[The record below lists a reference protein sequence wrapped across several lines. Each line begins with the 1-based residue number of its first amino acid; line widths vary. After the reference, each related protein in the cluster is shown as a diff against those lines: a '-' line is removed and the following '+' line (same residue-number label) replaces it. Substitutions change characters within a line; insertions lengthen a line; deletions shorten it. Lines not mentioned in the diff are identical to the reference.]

1 MIIKG
6 GKVFQEDGSFLEQA
20 LYINDH
26 RLVDKAEHQ
35 DDEKVIDAEGLLV
48 LPGLVDIHSH
58 GAAGEDFSDGNP
70 EGLKKILQYE
80 KRCGITSYCPTSM
93 TFPKERL
100 RQIFASIKGA
110 QTEEE
115 AKVVGINMEGPFL
128 DPAKKGAHVEEWIA
142 APDAAF
148 VRELNQDV
156 DGLVRLVTLAPNMDG
171 AEEFIKEMHEEV
183 CISLG
188 HTAADYDCAS
198 RAMKLGA
205 HHVTHLYNAMQPFGH
220 RAPGLIGA
228 AMDDPECM
236 VELICDGYHI
246 HPSAI
251 RAAFRMFG
259 PERVI
264 LISDSMR
271 ATGMENGTYELG
283 GQEVT
288 VKDRKAVLK
297 DGTLAG
303 SATNLYGC
311 MCKAVEFGIPL
322 EQAIMAVTA
331 NPARS
336 IGIFDPRPQ
345 RLRQRAGHGGHR
357 RDRDPLAVRQCLSRR
372 VGDRRRDLPGG
383 LHRRRGRLPPALRRG
398 GWQARHPALPLADLR
413 LHGPAEEDPDRLP
426 AEDAD
431 ARCHHRRDRL
441 RRRGAARRADQ
452 RSERHH
458 HER

>member
-1 MIIKG
+1 MIIKS
-6 GKVFQEDGSFLEQA
+6 GKVFQEDGSFLEQT
-20 LYINDH
+20 LYVNDH
-26 RLVDKAEHQ
+26 CLVDKAVYQ
-35 DDEKVIDAEGLLV
+35 DDGEIIDAEGLLV
-48 LPGLVDIHSH
+48 LPGLVDVHSH
-58 GAAGEDFSDGNP
+58 GAAGEDFSDGDP
-70 EGLKKILQYE
+70 EGLKKILRYE
-80 KRCGITSYCPTSM
+80 RSCGITSYCPTSM

-110 QTEEE
+110 QTEEG

-128 DPAKKGAHVEEWIA
+128 DPVKKGAHVEEWIT

-148 VRELNQDV
+148 VRELNQDA

-236 VELICDGYHI
+236 VEMICDGYHI

-271 ATGMENGTYELG
+271 ATGMKNGTYELG

-322 EQAIMAVTA
+322 EQAIMAATA

-336 IGIFDPRPQ
+336 IGIFD
-345 RLRQRAGHGGHR
+345 H
-357 RDRDPLAVRQCLSRR
+357 
-372 VGDRRRDLPGG
+372 VGSIRIGK
-383 LHRRRGRLPPALRRG
+383 
-398 GWQARHPALPLADLR
+398 QADLLLVSKNLELKR
-413 LHGPAEEDPDRLP
+413 VI
-426 AEDAD
+426 
-431 ARCHHRRDRL
+431 
-441 RRRGAARRADQ
+441 
-452 RSERHH
+452 
-458 HER
+458 

>member
-1 MIIKG
+1 MIIKS
-6 GKVFQEDGSFLEQA
+6 GKVFQEDGSFLEQT
-20 LYINDH
+20 LYVNAH
-26 RLVDKAEHQ
+26 RLVDKAEYQ
-35 DDEKVIDAEGLLV
+35 DDGEIIDAEGLLV

-70 EGLKKILQYE
+70 EGLKKILRYE
-80 KRCGITSYCPTSM
+80 RSCGITSYCPTSM

-110 QTEEE
+110 QTEEG

-128 DPAKKGAHVEEWIA
+128 DPAKKGAHVEKWIA
-142 APDAAF
+142 APDVAF

-236 VELICDGYHI
+236 VEMICDGYHI
-246 HPSAI
+246 HPSAV

-322 EQAIMAVTA
+322 EQAIMAATA

-336 IGIFDPRPQ
+336 IGIFD
-345 RLRQRAGHGGHR
+345 
-357 RDRDPLAVRQCLSRR
+357 R
-372 VGDRRRDLPGG
+372 VGSIRIGK
-383 LHRRRGRLPPALRRG
+383 
-398 GWQARHPALPLADLR
+398 QADL
-413 LHGPAEEDPDRLP
+413 LLV
-426 AEDAD
+426 
-431 ARCHHRRDRL
+431 
-441 RRRGAARRADQ
+441 
-452 RSERHH
+452 SENLELKRVI
-458 HER
+458 

>member
-1 MIIKG
+1 MIIKR
-6 GKVFQEDGSFLEQA
+6 GKVFQEDGNFLEQA
-20 LYINDH
+20 IYINDH
-26 RLVDKAEHQ
+26 RLVDKAEYQ
-35 DDEKVIDAEGLLV
+35 YDGEVIDAEGLLV

-110 QTEEE
+110 QTEEG

-148 VRELNQDV
+148 VRELNQEV
-156 DGLVRLVTLAPNMDG
+156 DGLVRLVTLAPNMEG

-198 RAMKLGA
+198 GAMKLGA

-251 RAAFRMFG
+251 RAAFRLFG

-288 VKDRKAVLK
+288 VQDRKAVLK

-322 EQAIMAVTA
+322 EQAIMAATA

-336 IGIFDPRPQ
+336 IGIFD
-345 RLRQRAGHGGHR
+345 
-357 RDRDPLAVRQCLSRR
+357 R
-372 VGDRRRDLPGG
+372 VGSIRIGK
-383 LHRRRGRLPPALRRG
+383 
-398 GWQARHPALPLADLR
+398 QADL
-413 LHGPAEEDPDRLP
+413 LLV
-426 AEDAD
+426 
-431 ARCHHRRDRL
+431 
-441 RRRGAARRADQ
+441 
-452 RSERHH
+452 SENLELKRVI
-458 HER
+458 

>member
-26 RLVDKAEHQ
+26 RLVDKAEYQ

-110 QTEEE
+110 QTEDG
-115 AKVVGINMEGPFL
+115 ATVVGINMEGPFL
-128 DPAKKGAHVEEWIA
+128 DPAKKGAHVEKWIA
-142 APDAAF
+142 APDVAF

-251 RAAFRMFG
+251 RAAFRLFG

-322 EQAIMAVTA
+322 EQAIMAATA

-336 IGIFDPRPQ
+336 IGIFD
-345 RLRQRAGHGGHR
+345 
-357 RDRDPLAVRQCLSRR
+357 R
-372 VGDRRRDLPGG
+372 VGSIRIGK
-383 LHRRRGRLPPALRRG
+383 
-398 GWQARHPALPLADLR
+398 QADL
-413 LHGPAEEDPDRLP
+413 LLV
-426 AEDAD
+426 
-431 ARCHHRRDRL
+431 
-441 RRRGAARRADQ
+441 
-452 RSERHH
+452 SENLELKRVI
-458 HER
+458 

>member
-1 MIIKG
+1 MIIKR
-6 GKVFQEDGSFLEQA
+6 GKVFQEDGNFLEQT
-20 LYINDH
+20 LYVNDH
-26 RLVDKAEHQ
+26 RLVDKAEYQ
-35 DDEKVIDAEGLLV
+35 DDGEVIDAEGLLV

-70 EGLKKILQYE
+70 EGFKKILQYE

-110 QTEEE
+110 QTEDG
-115 AKVVGINMEGPFL
+115 ATVVGINMEGPFL
-128 DPAKKGAHVEEWIA
+128 DPAKKGAHVEKWIA
-142 APDAAF
+142 APDVAF
-148 VRELNQDV
+148 VRELNQDA
-156 DGLVRLVTLAPNMDG
+156 DGLVHLVTVAPNMDG

-322 EQAIMAVTA
+322 EQAIMAATA

-336 IGIFDPRPQ
+336 IGIFD
-345 RLRQRAGHGGHR
+345 
-357 RDRDPLAVRQCLSRR
+357 R
-372 VGDRRRDLPGG
+372 VGSIRIGK
-383 LHRRRGRLPPALRRG
+383 
-398 GWQARHPALPLADLR
+398 QADL
-413 LHGPAEEDPDRLP
+413 LLV
-426 AEDAD
+426 
-431 ARCHHRRDRL
+431 
-441 RRRGAARRADQ
+441 
-452 RSERHH
+452 SENLELKRVI
-458 HER
+458 

>member
-1 MIIKG
+1 MIIKS
-6 GKVFQEDGSFLEQA
+6 GKVFQEDGSFLEQT
-20 LYINDH
+20 LYVNDH
-26 RLVDKAEHQ
+26 RLVDKAEYQ
-35 DDEKVIDAEGLLV
+35 DDGEIIDAEGLLV
-48 LPGLVDIHSH
+48 LPGLVDVHSH
-58 GAAGEDFSDGNP
+58 GAAGEDFSDGDP
-70 EGLKKILQYE
+70 EGLKKILRYE
-80 KRCGITSYCPTSM
+80 RNCGITSYCPTSM

-110 QTEEE
+110 QTEEG

-128 DPAKKGAHVEEWIA
+128 DPVKKGAHVEEWIT

-148 VRELNQDV
+148 VRELNQDA

-228 AMDDPECM
+228 AMDDSECM
-236 VELICDGYHI
+236 VEMICDGYHI

-271 ATGMENGTYELG
+271 ATGMKNGTYELG

-322 EQAIMAVTA
+322 EQAIMAATA

-336 IGIFDPRPQ
+336 IGIFDQ
-345 RLRQRAGHGGHR
+345 
-357 RDRDPLAVRQCLSRR
+357 
-372 VGDRRRDLPGG
+372 VGSIRIGK
-383 LHRRRGRLPPALRRG
+383 
-398 GWQARHPALPLADLR
+398 QADLLLVSKNLELKR
-413 LHGPAEEDPDRLP
+413 VI
-426 AEDAD
+426 
-431 ARCHHRRDRL
+431 
-441 RRRGAARRADQ
+441 
-452 RSERHH
+452 
-458 HER
+458 

>member
-20 LYINDH
+20 IYINDH
-26 RLVDKAEHQ
+26 RLVDKAEYQ
-35 DDEKVIDAEGLLV
+35 DDGEVIDAEGLLV

-110 QTEEE
+110 QTEDG
-115 AKVVGINMEGPFL
+115 ATVVGINMEGPFL
-128 DPAKKGAHVEEWIA
+128 DPAKKGAHVEKWIA
-142 APDAAF
+142 APDVAF
-148 VRELNQDV
+148 VRDLNQDA

-322 EQAIMAVTA
+322 EQAIMAATA

-336 IGIFDPRPQ
+336 IGIFD
-345 RLRQRAGHGGHR
+345 
-357 RDRDPLAVRQCLSRR
+357 R
-372 VGDRRRDLPGG
+372 VGSIRIGK
-383 LHRRRGRLPPALRRG
+383 
-398 GWQARHPALPLADLR
+398 QADL
-413 LHGPAEEDPDRLP
+413 LLV
-426 AEDAD
+426 
-431 ARCHHRRDRL
+431 
-441 RRRGAARRADQ
+441 
-452 RSERHH
+452 SENLKLKRVI
-458 HER
+458 

>member
-26 RLVDKAEHQ
+26 RLVDKAEYQ

-251 RAAFRMFG
+251 RAAFRLFG

-311 MCKAVEFGIPL
+311 VCKAIEFGIPL
-322 EQAIMAVTA
+322 EQAIMAATA

-336 IGIFDPRPQ
+336 IGIFD
-345 RLRQRAGHGGHR
+345 
-357 RDRDPLAVRQCLSRR
+357 R
-372 VGDRRRDLPGG
+372 VGSIRIGK
-383 LHRRRGRLPPALRRG
+383 
-398 GWQARHPALPLADLR
+398 QADL
-413 LHGPAEEDPDRLP
+413 LLV
-426 AEDAD
+426 
-431 ARCHHRRDRL
+431 
-441 RRRGAARRADQ
+441 
-452 RSERHH
+452 SENLELKRVI
-458 HER
+458 

>member
-110 QTEEE
+110 QTEDG
-115 AKVVGINMEGPFL
+115 ATVVGINMEGPFL
-128 DPAKKGAHVEEWIA
+128 DPAKKGAHVEKWIA
-142 APDAAF
+142 APDVAF

-271 ATGMENGTYELG
+271 ATGMDNGTYELG

-311 MCKAVEFGIPL
+311 MCKAIEFGIPL
-322 EQAIMAVTA
+322 EQAIMAATA

-336 IGIFDPRPQ
+336 IGIFD
-345 RLRQRAGHGGHR
+345 
-357 RDRDPLAVRQCLSRR
+357 R
-372 VGDRRRDLPGG
+372 VGSIRIGK
-383 LHRRRGRLPPALRRG
+383 
-398 GWQARHPALPLADLR
+398 QADL
-413 LHGPAEEDPDRLP
+413 LLV
-426 AEDAD
+426 
-431 ARCHHRRDRL
+431 
-441 RRRGAARRADQ
+441 
-452 RSERHH
+452 SENLELKRVI
-458 HER
+458 

>member
-1 MIIKG
+1 MIIKR
-6 GKVFQEDGSFLEQA
+6 GKVFQEDGNFLEQT
-20 LYINDH
+20 LYVNDH
-26 RLVDKAEHQ
+26 RLVDKAEYQ
-35 DDEKVIDAEGLLV
+35 YDGEVIDAEGLLV

-110 QTEEE
+110 QTEDG
-115 AKVVGINMEGPFL
+115 ATVVGINMEGPFL
-128 DPAKKGAHVEEWIA
+128 DPAKKGAHVEKWIA
-142 APDAAF
+142 APDVAF
-148 VRELNQDV
+148 VRELNQDA

-205 HHVTHLYNAMQPFGH
+205 HHVTHLYNAMQPFRH

-259 PERVI
+259 SERVI

-288 VKDRKAVLK
+288 VQDRKAVLK

-322 EQAIMAVTA
+322 EQAIMAATA

-336 IGIFDPRPQ
+336 IGIFD
-345 RLRQRAGHGGHR
+345 
-357 RDRDPLAVRQCLSRR
+357 R
-372 VGDRRRDLPGG
+372 VGSIRIGK
-383 LHRRRGRLPPALRRG
+383 
-398 GWQARHPALPLADLR
+398 QADL
-413 LHGPAEEDPDRLP
+413 LLV
-426 AEDAD
+426 
-431 ARCHHRRDRL
+431 
-441 RRRGAARRADQ
+441 
-452 RSERHH
+452 SENLELKRVI
-458 HER
+458 

>member
-26 RLVDKAEHQ
+26 RLVDKAEYQ
-35 DDEKVIDAEGLLV
+35 DDGKVIDAEGLLV

-110 QTEEE
+110 QTEDG
-115 AKVVGINMEGPFL
+115 ATVVGINMEGPFL

-148 VRELNQDV
+148 VRELNQEV
-156 DGLVRLVTLAPNMDG
+156 DGLVRLVTLAPNMEG

-322 EQAIMAVTA
+322 EQAIMAATA

-336 IGIFDPRPQ
+336 IGIFD
-345 RLRQRAGHGGHR
+345 
-357 RDRDPLAVRQCLSRR
+357 R
-372 VGDRRRDLPGG
+372 VGSIRIGK
-383 LHRRRGRLPPALRRG
+383 
-398 GWQARHPALPLADLR
+398 QADL
-413 LHGPAEEDPDRLP
+413 LLV
-426 AEDAD
+426 
-431 ARCHHRRDRL
+431 
-441 RRRGAARRADQ
+441 
-452 RSERHH
+452 SENLELKRVI
-458 HER
+458 

>member
-1 MIIKG
+1 MIIKR
-6 GKVFQEDGSFLEQA
+6 GKVFQEDGNFLEQT
-20 LYINDH
+20 LYVNDH
-26 RLVDKAEHQ
+26 RLVDKAEYQ
-35 DDEKVIDAEGLLV
+35 YDGEVIDAEGLLV

-110 QTEEE
+110 QTEDG
-115 AKVVGINMEGPFL
+115 ATVVGINMEGPFL
-128 DPAKKGAHVEEWIA
+128 DPAKKGAHVEKWIA
-142 APDAAF
+142 APDVAF

-322 EQAIMAVTA
+322 EQAIMAATA

-336 IGIFDPRPQ
+336 IGIFD
-345 RLRQRAGHGGHR
+345 
-357 RDRDPLAVRQCLSRR
+357 R
-372 VGDRRRDLPGG
+372 VGSIRIGK
-383 LHRRRGRLPPALRRG
+383 
-398 GWQARHPALPLADLR
+398 QADL
-413 LHGPAEEDPDRLP
+413 LLV
-426 AEDAD
+426 
-431 ARCHHRRDRL
+431 
-441 RRRGAARRADQ
+441 
-452 RSERHH
+452 SENLELKRVI
-458 HER
+458 

>member
-26 RLVDKAEHQ
+26 RLVDKAEYQ

-251 RAAFRMFG
+251 RAAFRLFG

-311 MCKAVEFGIPL
+311 MCKAIEFGIPL
-322 EQAIMAVTA
+322 DQAIMAATA

-336 IGIFDPRPQ
+336 IGIFD
-345 RLRQRAGHGGHR
+345 
-357 RDRDPLAVRQCLSRR
+357 R
-372 VGDRRRDLPGG
+372 VGSIRIGK
-383 LHRRRGRLPPALRRG
+383 
-398 GWQARHPALPLADLR
+398 QADL
-413 LHGPAEEDPDRLP
+413 LLV
-426 AEDAD
+426 
-431 ARCHHRRDRL
+431 
-441 RRRGAARRADQ
+441 
-452 RSERHH
+452 SENLELKRVI
-458 HER
+458 

>member
-1 MIIKG
+1 MIIKR
-6 GKVFQEDGSFLEQA
+6 GKVFQEDGNFLEQT
-20 LYINDH
+20 LYVNDH
-26 RLVDKAEHQ
+26 RLVDKAEYQ
-35 DDEKVIDAEGLLV
+35 YDGEVIEAEGLLV

-110 QTEEE
+110 QTEDG
-115 AKVVGINMEGPFL
+115 ATVVGINMEGPFL
-128 DPAKKGAHVEEWIA
+128 DPAKKGAHVEKWIA
-142 APDAAF
+142 APDVAF
-148 VRELNQDV
+148 VRELNQDA

-303 SATNLYGC
+303 SATNLYRC

-322 EQAIMAVTA
+322 EQAIMAATA

-336 IGIFDPRPQ
+336 IGIFD
-345 RLRQRAGHGGHR
+345 
-357 RDRDPLAVRQCLSRR
+357 R
-372 VGDRRRDLPGG
+372 VGSIRIGK
-383 LHRRRGRLPPALRRG
+383 
-398 GWQARHPALPLADLR
+398 QADL
-413 LHGPAEEDPDRLP
+413 LLV
-426 AEDAD
+426 
-431 ARCHHRRDRL
+431 
-441 RRRGAARRADQ
+441 
-452 RSERHH
+452 SENLELKRVI
-458 HER
+458 

>member
-20 LYINDH
+20 IYINDH
-26 RLVDKAEHQ
+26 RLVDKAEYQ
-35 DDEKVIDAEGLLV
+35 DDGEVIDAEGLLV

-110 QTEEE
+110 QTEDG
-115 AKVVGINMEGPFL
+115 ATVVGINMEGPFL
-128 DPAKKGAHVEEWIA
+128 DPAKKGAHVEKWIA
-142 APDAAF
+142 APDVAF
-148 VRELNQDV
+148 VRELNQDA
-156 DGLVRLVTLAPNMDG
+156 DGLVRLVTVAPNMDG

-251 RAAFRMFG
+251 RVAFRMFG

-322 EQAIMAVTA
+322 EQAIMAATA

-336 IGIFDPRPQ
+336 IGIFD
-345 RLRQRAGHGGHR
+345 
-357 RDRDPLAVRQCLSRR
+357 R
-372 VGDRRRDLPGG
+372 VGSIRIGK
-383 LHRRRGRLPPALRRG
+383 
-398 GWQARHPALPLADLR
+398 QADL
-413 LHGPAEEDPDRLP
+413 LLV
-426 AEDAD
+426 
-431 ARCHHRRDRL
+431 
-441 RRRGAARRADQ
+441 
-452 RSERHH
+452 SENLELKRVI
-458 HER
+458 

>member
-26 RLVDKAEHQ
+26 RLVDKAEYQ
-35 DDEKVIDAEGLLV
+35 DDGKIIDAEGLLV

-251 RAAFRMFG
+251 RAAFRLFG

-322 EQAIMAVTA
+322 EQAIMAATA

-336 IGIFDPRPQ
+336 IGIFD
-345 RLRQRAGHGGHR
+345 
-357 RDRDPLAVRQCLSRR
+357 R
-372 VGDRRRDLPGG
+372 VGSIRIGK
-383 LHRRRGRLPPALRRG
+383 
-398 GWQARHPALPLADLR
+398 QADL
-413 LHGPAEEDPDRLP
+413 LLV
-426 AEDAD
+426 
-431 ARCHHRRDRL
+431 
-441 RRRGAARRADQ
+441 
-452 RSERHH
+452 SENLELKRVI
-458 HER
+458 

>member
-20 LYINDH
+20 IYINDH
-26 RLVDKAEHQ
+26 RLVDKAEYQ
-35 DDEKVIDAEGLLV
+35 DDGEVIDAEGLLV

-110 QTEEE
+110 QTEDG
-115 AKVVGINMEGPFL
+115 ATVVGINMEGPFL
-128 DPAKKGAHVEEWIA
+128 DPAKKGAHVEKWIA
-142 APDAAF
+142 APDVAF
-148 VRELNQDV
+148 VRELNQDA

-251 RAAFRMFG
+251 RAAFRMFE

-322 EQAIMAVTA
+322 EQAIMAATA

-336 IGIFDPRPQ
+336 IGIFD
-345 RLRQRAGHGGHR
+345 
-357 RDRDPLAVRQCLSRR
+357 R
-372 VGDRRRDLPGG
+372 VGSIRIGK
-383 LHRRRGRLPPALRRG
+383 
-398 GWQARHPALPLADLR
+398 QADL
-413 LHGPAEEDPDRLP
+413 LLV
-426 AEDAD
+426 
-431 ARCHHRRDRL
+431 
-441 RRRGAARRADQ
+441 
-452 RSERHH
+452 SENLELKRVI
-458 HER
+458 

>member
-6 GKVFQEDGSFLEQA
+6 GKVFQEDGNFLEQT
-20 LYINDH
+20 LYVNDH
-26 RLVDKAEHQ
+26 RLVDKAEYQ
-35 DDEKVIDAEGLLV
+35 DDGEVIDAEGLLV

-110 QTEEE
+110 QTEDG
-115 AKVVGINMEGPFL
+115 ATVVGINMEGPFL
-128 DPAKKGAHVEEWIA
+128 DPAKKGAHVEKWIA
-142 APDAAF
+142 APDVAF
-148 VRELNQDV
+148 VRELNQDA

-322 EQAIMAVTA
+322 EQAIMAATA

-336 IGIFDPRPQ
+336 IGIFD
-345 RLRQRAGHGGHR
+345 
-357 RDRDPLAVRQCLSRR
+357 C
-372 VGDRRRDLPGG
+372 VGSIRIGK
-383 LHRRRGRLPPALRRG
+383 
-398 GWQARHPALPLADLR
+398 QADL
-413 LHGPAEEDPDRLP
+413 LLV
-426 AEDAD
+426 
-431 ARCHHRRDRL
+431 
-441 RRRGAARRADQ
+441 
-452 RSERHH
+452 SENFELKRVI
-458 HER
+458 

>member
-1 MIIKG
+1 MIIKR
-6 GKVFQEDGSFLEQA
+6 GKVFQEDGNFLEQT
-20 LYINDH
+20 LYVNDH
-26 RLVDKAEHQ
+26 RLVDKAEYQ
-35 DDEKVIDAEGLLV
+35 DDGEVIDAEGLLV

-70 EGLKKILQYE
+70 EGFKKILQYE

-110 QTEEE
+110 QTEDG
-115 AKVVGINMEGPFL
+115 ATVVGINMEGPFL
-128 DPAKKGAHVEEWIA
+128 DPAKKGAHVEKWIA
-142 APDAAF
+142 APDVAF
-148 VRELNQDV
+148 VRELNQDA

-188 HTAADYDCAS
+188 HTTADYDCAS

-322 EQAIMAVTA
+322 EQAIMAATA

-336 IGIFDPRPQ
+336 IGIFD
-345 RLRQRAGHGGHR
+345 
-357 RDRDPLAVRQCLSRR
+357 R
-372 VGDRRRDLPGG
+372 VGSIRIGK
-383 LHRRRGRLPPALRRG
+383 
-398 GWQARHPALPLADLR
+398 QADL
-413 LHGPAEEDPDRLP
+413 LLV
-426 AEDAD
+426 
-431 ARCHHRRDRL
+431 
-441 RRRGAARRADQ
+441 
-452 RSERHH
+452 SENLELKRVI
-458 HER
+458 

>member
-20 LYINDH
+20 IYINDH
-26 RLVDKAEHQ
+26 RLVDKAEYQ
-35 DDEKVIDAEGLLV
+35 DDGEVIDAEGLLV

-70 EGLKKILQYE
+70 EGFKKILQYE

-110 QTEEE
+110 QTEDG
-115 AKVVGINMEGPFL
+115 ATVVGINMEGPFL
-128 DPAKKGAHVEEWIA
+128 DPAKKGAHVEKWIA
-142 APDAAF
+142 APDVAF
-148 VRELNQDV
+148 VRELNQDA
-156 DGLVRLVTLAPNMDG
+156 DGLVRLVTVAPNMDG

-236 VELICDGYHI
+236 VEMICDGYHI

-251 RAAFRMFG
+251 RAAFRLFG

-322 EQAIMAVTA
+322 EQAIMAATA

-336 IGIFDPRPQ
+336 IGIFD
-345 RLRQRAGHGGHR
+345 
-357 RDRDPLAVRQCLSRR
+357 C
-372 VGDRRRDLPGG
+372 VGSIRIGK
-383 LHRRRGRLPPALRRG
+383 
-398 GWQARHPALPLADLR
+398 QADL
-413 LHGPAEEDPDRLP
+413 LLV
-426 AEDAD
+426 
-431 ARCHHRRDRL
+431 
-441 RRRGAARRADQ
+441 
-452 RSERHH
+452 SENFELKRVI
-458 HER
+458 

>member
-26 RLVDKAEHQ
+26 RLVDKAEYQ
-35 DDEKVIDAEGLLV
+35 DDGKVIDAEGLLV

-110 QTEEE
+110 QTEEG

-128 DPAKKGAHVEEWIA
+128 DPAKKGAHVEKWIA
-142 APDAAF
+142 APDVAF
-148 VRELNQDV
+148 VRELNQDA

-198 RAMKLGA
+198 RAMKRGA

-271 ATGMENGTYELG
+271 ATGMKNGTYELG

-322 EQAIMAVTA
+322 EQAIMAATA

-336 IGIFDPRPQ
+336 IGIFD
-345 RLRQRAGHGGHR
+345 
-357 RDRDPLAVRQCLSRR
+357 R
-372 VGDRRRDLPGG
+372 VGSIRIGK
-383 LHRRRGRLPPALRRG
+383 
-398 GWQARHPALPLADLR
+398 QADL
-413 LHGPAEEDPDRLP
+413 LLV
-426 AEDAD
+426 
-431 ARCHHRRDRL
+431 
-441 RRRGAARRADQ
+441 
-452 RSERHH
+452 SENLELKRVI
-458 HER
+458 

>member
-20 LYINDH
+20 IYINDH
-26 RLVDKAEHQ
+26 RLVDKAEYQ
-35 DDEKVIDAEGLLV
+35 DDGEVIDAEGLLV

-58 GAAGEDFSDGNP
+58 GAAGEDFSDGNS

-128 DPAKKGAHVEEWIA
+128 DPVKKGAHVEEWIA
-142 APDAAF
+142 APDVAF
-148 VRELNQDV
+148 VRELNQDA

-288 VKDRKAVLK
+288 VKNRKAVLK

-322 EQAIMAVTA
+322 EQAIMAATA

-336 IGIFDPRPQ
+336 IGIFD
-345 RLRQRAGHGGHR
+345 
-357 RDRDPLAVRQCLSRR
+357 R
-372 VGDRRRDLPGG
+372 VGSIRIGK
-383 LHRRRGRLPPALRRG
+383 
-398 GWQARHPALPLADLR
+398 QADL
-413 LHGPAEEDPDRLP
+413 LLV
-426 AEDAD
+426 
-431 ARCHHRRDRL
+431 
-441 RRRGAARRADQ
+441 
-452 RSERHH
+452 SENLELKRVI
-458 HER
+458 

>member
-1 MIIKG
+1 M
-6 GKVFQEDGSFLEQA
+6 
-20 LYINDH
+20 
-26 RLVDKAEHQ
+26 
-35 DDEKVIDAEGLLV
+35 
-48 LPGLVDIHSH
+48 
-58 GAAGEDFSDGNP
+58 
-70 EGLKKILQYE
+70 
-80 KRCGITSYCPTSM
+80 
-93 TFPKERL
+93 
-100 RQIFASIKGA
+100 
-110 QTEEE
+110 
-115 AKVVGINMEGPFL
+115 
-128 DPAKKGAHVEEWIA
+128 
-142 APDAAF
+142 
-148 VRELNQDV
+148 
-156 DGLVRLVTLAPNMDG
+156 RLVTLAPNMEG

-198 RAMKLGA
+198 GAMKLGA

-251 RAAFRMFG
+251 RAAFRLFG

-311 MCKAVEFGIPL
+311 MCKAIEFGIPL
-322 EQAIMAVTA
+322 EQAIMAATA

-336 IGIFDPRPQ
+336 IGIFD
-345 RLRQRAGHGGHR
+345 
-357 RDRDPLAVRQCLSRR
+357 R
-372 VGDRRRDLPGG
+372 VGSIRIGK
-383 LHRRRGRLPPALRRG
+383 
-398 GWQARHPALPLADLR
+398 QADL
-413 LHGPAEEDPDRLP
+413 LLV
-426 AEDAD
+426 
-431 ARCHHRRDRL
+431 
-441 RRRGAARRADQ
+441 
-452 RSERHH
+452 SENLELKRVI
-458 HER
+458 

>member
-26 RLVDKAEHQ
+26 RLVDKAEYQ

-220 RAPGLIGA
+220 RTPGLIGA

-251 RAAFRMFG
+251 RAAFRLFG

-311 MCKAVEFGIPL
+311 MCKAIEFGIPL
-322 EQAIMAVTA
+322 EQAIMAATA

-336 IGIFDPRPQ
+336 IGIFD
-345 RLRQRAGHGGHR
+345 
-357 RDRDPLAVRQCLSRR
+357 R
-372 VGDRRRDLPGG
+372 VGSIRIGK
-383 LHRRRGRLPPALRRG
+383 
-398 GWQARHPALPLADLR
+398 QADL
-413 LHGPAEEDPDRLP
+413 LLV
-426 AEDAD
+426 
-431 ARCHHRRDRL
+431 
-441 RRRGAARRADQ
+441 
-452 RSERHH
+452 SENLELKRVI
-458 HER
+458 

>member
-26 RLVDKAEHQ
+26 RLVDKAEYQ
-35 DDEKVIDAEGLLV
+35 DDGKVIDAEGLLV

-58 GAAGEDFSDGNP
+58 GASGEDFSDGNP

-110 QTEEE
+110 QTEEG

-288 VKDRKAVLK
+288 VKNRKAVLK

-322 EQAIMAVTA
+322 EQAIMAATA

-336 IGIFDPRPQ
+336 IGIFDY
-345 RLRQRAGHGGHR
+345 
-357 RDRDPLAVRQCLSRR
+357 
-372 VGDRRRDLPGG
+372 VGSIRIGK
-383 LHRRRGRLPPALRRG
+383 
-398 GWQARHPALPLADLR
+398 QADL
-413 LHGPAEEDPDRLP
+413 LLV
-426 AEDAD
+426 
-431 ARCHHRRDRL
+431 
-441 RRRGAARRADQ
+441 
-452 RSERHH
+452 SENLELKRVI
-458 HER
+458 

>member
-1 MIIKG
+1 MIIKR
-6 GKVFQEDGSFLEQA
+6 GKVFQEDGNFLEQT
-20 LYINDH
+20 LYVNDH
-26 RLVDKAEHQ
+26 RLVDKAEYQ
-35 DDEKVIDAEGLLV
+35 YDGEVIDAEGLLV

-70 EGLKKILQYE
+70 EGFKKILQYE

-110 QTEEE
+110 QTEDG
-115 AKVVGINMEGPFL
+115 ATVVGINMEGPFL
-128 DPAKKGAHVEEWIA
+128 DPAKKGAHVEKWIA
-142 APDAAF
+142 APDVAF
-148 VRELNQDV
+148 VRELNQDA
-156 DGLVRLVTLAPNMDG
+156 DGLVRLVTVAPNMDG

-322 EQAIMAVTA
+322 EQAIMAATA

-336 IGIFDPRPQ
+336 IGIFD
-345 RLRQRAGHGGHR
+345 
-357 RDRDPLAVRQCLSRR
+357 R
-372 VGDRRRDLPGG
+372 VGSIRIGK
-383 LHRRRGRLPPALRRG
+383 
-398 GWQARHPALPLADLR
+398 QADL
-413 LHGPAEEDPDRLP
+413 LLV
-426 AEDAD
+426 
-431 ARCHHRRDRL
+431 
-441 RRRGAARRADQ
+441 
-452 RSERHH
+452 SENLELKRVI
-458 HER
+458 

>member
-20 LYINDH
+20 IYINDH
-26 RLVDKAEHQ
+26 RLVDKAEYQ
-35 DDEKVIDAEGLLV
+35 DDGEVIDAEGLLV

-110 QTEEE
+110 QTEEG

-128 DPAKKGAHVEEWIA
+128 DPAKKGAHVEKWIA
-142 APDAAF
+142 APDVAF
-148 VRELNQDV
+148 VRELNQDA

-322 EQAIMAVTA
+322 EQAIMAATA

-336 IGIFDPRPQ
+336 IGIFD
-345 RLRQRAGHGGHR
+345 
-357 RDRDPLAVRQCLSRR
+357 C
-372 VGDRRRDLPGG
+372 VGSIRIGK
-383 LHRRRGRLPPALRRG
+383 
-398 GWQARHPALPLADLR
+398 QADL
-413 LHGPAEEDPDRLP
+413 LLV
-426 AEDAD
+426 
-431 ARCHHRRDRL
+431 
-441 RRRGAARRADQ
+441 
-452 RSERHH
+452 SENFELKRVI
-458 HER
+458 

>member
-1 MIIKG
+1 MIIKR
-6 GKVFQEDGSFLEQA
+6 GKVFQEDGNFLEQT
-20 LYINDH
+20 LYVNDH
-26 RLVDKAEHQ
+26 RLVDKAEYQ
-35 DDEKVIDAEGLLV
+35 DDGEVIDAEGLLV

-110 QTEEE
+110 QTEDG
-115 AKVVGINMEGPFL
+115 ATVVGINMEGPFL
-128 DPAKKGAHVEEWIA
+128 DPAKKGAHVEKWIA
-142 APDAAF
+142 APDVAF
-148 VRELNQDV
+148 VRELNQDA

-236 VELICDGYHI
+236 VEMICDGYHI

-322 EQAIMAVTA
+322 EQAIMAATA

-336 IGIFDPRPQ
+336 IGIFD
-345 RLRQRAGHGGHR
+345 
-357 RDRDPLAVRQCLSRR
+357 C
-372 VGDRRRDLPGG
+372 VGSIRIGK
-383 LHRRRGRLPPALRRG
+383 
-398 GWQARHPALPLADLR
+398 QADL
-413 LHGPAEEDPDRLP
+413 LLV
-426 AEDAD
+426 
-431 ARCHHRRDRL
+431 
-441 RRRGAARRADQ
+441 
-452 RSERHH
+452 SENFELKRVI
-458 HER
+458 

>member
-1 MIIKG
+1 MIIKR
-6 GKVFQEDGSFLEQA
+6 GKVFQEDGNFLEQT
-20 LYINDH
+20 LYVNDH
-26 RLVDKAEHQ
+26 RLVDKAEYQ
-35 DDEKVIDAEGLLV
+35 DDGEVIDAEGLLV

-70 EGLKKILQYE
+70 EGFKKILQYE

-110 QTEEE
+110 QTEDG
-115 AKVVGINMEGPFL
+115 ATVVGINMEGPFL
-128 DPAKKGAHVEEWIA
+128 DPAKKGAHVEKWIA
-142 APDAAF
+142 APDVAF
-148 VRELNQDV
+148 VRELNQDA
-156 DGLVRLVTLAPNMDG
+156 DGLVRLVTVAPNMDG

-336 IGIFDPRPQ
+336 IGIFD
-345 RLRQRAGHGGHR
+345 
-357 RDRDPLAVRQCLSRR
+357 R
-372 VGDRRRDLPGG
+372 VGSIRIGK
-383 LHRRRGRLPPALRRG
+383 
-398 GWQARHPALPLADLR
+398 QADL
-413 LHGPAEEDPDRLP
+413 LLV
-426 AEDAD
+426 
-431 ARCHHRRDRL
+431 
-441 RRRGAARRADQ
+441 
-452 RSERHH
+452 SENLELKRVI
-458 HER
+458 

>member
-1 MIIKG
+1 MIIKR
-6 GKVFQEDGSFLEQA
+6 GKVFQEDGNFLEQT
-20 LYINDH
+20 LYVNDH
-26 RLVDKAEHQ
+26 RLVDKAEYQ
-35 DDEKVIDAEGLLV
+35 DDGEVIDAEGLLV

-110 QTEEE
+110 QTEDG
-115 AKVVGINMEGPFL
+115 ATVVGINMEGPFL
-128 DPAKKGAHVEEWIA
+128 DPAKKGAHVEKWIA
-142 APDAAF
+142 APDVAF
-148 VRELNQDV
+148 VRELNQDA

-236 VELICDGYHI
+236 VEMICDGYHI

-251 RAAFRMFG
+251 RAAFRLFG

-288 VKDRKAVLK
+288 VQDRKAVLK

-322 EQAIMAVTA
+322 EQAIMAATA

-336 IGIFDPRPQ
+336 IGIFD
-345 RLRQRAGHGGHR
+345 
-357 RDRDPLAVRQCLSRR
+357 R
-372 VGDRRRDLPGG
+372 VGSIRIGK
-383 LHRRRGRLPPALRRG
+383 
-398 GWQARHPALPLADLR
+398 QADL
-413 LHGPAEEDPDRLP
+413 LLV
-426 AEDAD
+426 
-431 ARCHHRRDRL
+431 
-441 RRRGAARRADQ
+441 
-452 RSERHH
+452 SENLELKRVI
-458 HER
+458 

>member
-26 RLVDKAEHQ
+26 RLVDKAEYQ

-110 QTEEE
+110 QTEDG
-115 AKVVGINMEGPFL
+115 ATVVGINMEGPFL
-128 DPAKKGAHVEEWIA
+128 DPAKKGAHVEKWIA
-142 APDAAF
+142 APDVAF
-148 VRELNQDV
+148 VRGLNQDA

-251 RAAFRMFG
+251 RAAFRLFG

-311 MCKAVEFGIPL
+311 MCKAIEFGIPL
-322 EQAIMAVTA
+322 EQAIMAATA

-336 IGIFDPRPQ
+336 IGIFD
-345 RLRQRAGHGGHR
+345 
-357 RDRDPLAVRQCLSRR
+357 R
-372 VGDRRRDLPGG
+372 VGSIRIGK
-383 LHRRRGRLPPALRRG
+383 
-398 GWQARHPALPLADLR
+398 QADL
-413 LHGPAEEDPDRLP
+413 LLV
-426 AEDAD
+426 
-431 ARCHHRRDRL
+431 
-441 RRRGAARRADQ
+441 
-452 RSERHH
+452 SENLELKRVI
-458 HER
+458 

>member
-20 LYINDH
+20 IYINDH
-26 RLVDKAEHQ
+26 RLVDKAEYQ
-35 DDEKVIDAEGLLV
+35 DDGGVIDAEGLLV

-110 QTEEE
+110 QTEDG
-115 AKVVGINMEGPFL
+115 ATVVGINMEGPFL
-128 DPAKKGAHVEEWIA
+128 DPAKKGAHVEKWIA
-142 APDAAF
+142 APDVAF
-148 VRELNQDV
+148 VRELNQDA

-220 RAPGLIGA
+220 RAPGLIGE

-251 RAAFRMFG
+251 RAAFRLFG

-322 EQAIMAVTA
+322 EQAIMAATA

-336 IGIFDPRPQ
+336 IGIFD
-345 RLRQRAGHGGHR
+345 
-357 RDRDPLAVRQCLSRR
+357 R
-372 VGDRRRDLPGG
+372 VGSIRIGK
-383 LHRRRGRLPPALRRG
+383 
-398 GWQARHPALPLADLR
+398 QADL
-413 LHGPAEEDPDRLP
+413 LLV
-426 AEDAD
+426 
-431 ARCHHRRDRL
+431 
-441 RRRGAARRADQ
+441 
-452 RSERHH
+452 SENLELKRVI
-458 HER
+458 